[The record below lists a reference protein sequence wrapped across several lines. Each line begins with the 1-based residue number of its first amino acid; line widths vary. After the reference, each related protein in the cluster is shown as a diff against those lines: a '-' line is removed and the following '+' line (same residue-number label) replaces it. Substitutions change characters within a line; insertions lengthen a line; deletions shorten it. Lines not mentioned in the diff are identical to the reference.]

1 MVDITEDNVTTGRRL
16 RRIRLW
22 RRKSQAV
29 VAGLAGISEPYLSLL
44 ETGKRALNR
53 RSLIVALANALEV
66 APSELVG
73 LPEPAPGDETADVA
87 VTAVRRALQAV
98 DRGAP
103 KGQVQP
109 ADQLTTRVH
118 AVLDAKQRC
127 LHAEVG
133 MVLPDLIRDLHTSIQ
148 AGRDDAELLR
158 LAVALHPQGTQAFL
172 HGVGAPEDLCWS
184 AARLARDAAE
194 RLDEPV
200 SLGIAVFGVA
210 NGLLAWGD
218 FAQAGEALHRIDLR
232 PADDMPL
239 VGMLTLSESLLAAAE
254 ERTGDVEAA
263 LDQAA
268 ELAEHTGEGNA
279 HYMSFGP
286 TNVTSWQ
293 LSVAL
298 EAGDYERAVQ
308 LAESLGPERIV
319 APTRRANHWVNYG
332 RGLSQVRGRRDD
344 AVRALRAAE
353 RISAD
358 KVHRNPFARDV
369 LEELV
374 DRSRDD
380 AVGRELRGM
389 AWRADLPG
397 IARVGHT

>member
-1 MVDITEDNVTTGRRL
+1 MVDTTEDNVTIGRRL

-103 KGQVQP
+103 NGQVQP

-158 LAVALHPQGTQAFL
+158 LAVALHAQGTQAFL

-200 SLGIAVFGVA
+200 SLGIAAFGVA
-210 NGLLAWGD
+210 NGLLSWGD
-218 FAQAGEALHRIDLR
+218 FAQAGEALHRVDLR

-239 VGMLTLSESLLAAAE
+239 VGMLTLSESLLGRSRGTDRRRRGRPRPGCRAGRAHRGGQRPLHVVRPDERHQLAAVGGTGSRRLRAR
-254 ERTGDVEAA
+254 RTAGGVVESGADRRTHEA
-263 LDQAA
+263 RQPL
-268 ELAEHTGEGNA
+268 G
-279 HYMSFGP
+279 
-286 TNVTSWQ
+286 Q
-293 LSVAL
+293 LWPWSVA
-298 EAGDYERAVQ
+298 G
-308 LAESLGPERIV
+308 
-319 APTRRANHWVNYG
+319 
-332 RGLSQVRGRRDD
+332 
-344 AVRALRAAE
+344 
-353 RISAD
+353 
-358 KVHRNPFARDV
+358 ARP
-369 LEELV
+369 
-374 DRSRDD
+374 SR
-380 AVGRELRGM
+380 
-389 AWRADLPG
+389 
-397 IARVGHT
+397 